1 MAIHGTCCNVALI
14 AQLTLCPQYSW
25 HGVFGSLQVVVSV
38 QHARTKSR
46 CIRAQRDAITYYS
59 PDDATLGD
67 VLRQT
72 ILADKP
78 CPACGNVRGNPCIGI
93 SLHRFICVAAGVGDF
108 SCMGVLLLNIRA
120 VLPGLVP
127 CIGVYWLWSYGRG
140 WW

>member
-1 MAIHGTCCNVALI
+1 MARSING
-14 AQLTLCPQYSW
+14 P
-25 HGVFGSLQVVVSV
+25 LQVVVSV

-78 CPACGNVRGNPCIGI
+78 CPACGNVRGIRYIGI
-93 SLHRFICVAAGVGDF
+93 PLNRFICVAAGVGNIF
-108 SCMGVLLLNIRA
+108 TWMYCCSISVLCCRFGFRYCDLYA
-120 VLPGLVP
+120 VE
-127 CIGVYWLWSYGRG
+127 
-140 WW
+140 